1 MQFNVKREKL
11 QIKHFMIKKDQEWE
25 IEDFEI
31 EEKEDEWTEVWKKE
45 HKQQTKR
52 CANCVIFL
60 MFLKALWGH
69 LI

>member
-1 MQFNVKREKL
+1 
-11 QIKHFMIKKDQEWE
+11 MIKKDQEWE